1 MKISLSRQRVRLRNS
16 IRKQNT
22 VNYFL
27 KRLEVRFFM
36 LIVVAAFAILV
47 AMLYLPTLRIYG
59 KSMKGTLE
67 SGDIVLA
74 VKSNR
79 FKTGDVVAFYYN
91 NNILVKRVI
100 AKSGDWVN
108 ITKDGTVYVNDKKI
122 NEPYIENKAYGET
135 NIKFPYQVPEN
146 RIFVLGDN
154 RKVSIDSRNTSVGA
168 VSDEQLVG
176 KLIFRNLAFIRYWNS
191 KLKVLSKLIHCV
203 LGWEESESRW
213 EIFLEKVI

>member
-1 MKISLSRQRVRLRNS
+1 MKKNENITLLTTSQIEELYKKAKFRKLFSEK
-16 IRKQNT
+16 IRST
-22 VNYFL
+22 V
-27 KRLEVRFFM
+27 FM

-67 SGDIVLA
+67 GGNIVLA

-79 FKTGDVVAFYYN
+79 FKTGDIVAFYYN

-100 AKSGDWVN
+100 AESGDWVN
-108 ITKDGTVYVNDKKI
+108 ITKDGTVYVNNKKI

-154 RKVSIDSRNTSVGA
+154 RKVSIDSRNTSIGV

-176 KLIFRNLAFIRYWNS
+176 KLIFRIWP
-191 KLKVLSKLIHCV
+191 LS
-203 LGWEESESRW
+203 
-213 EIFLEKVI
+213 EIGTLN

>member
-1 MKISLSRQRVRLRNS
+1 MKKNKNITLPTTSEIEELYKKAKYRKLFSEK
-16 IRKQNT
+16 IRST
-22 VNYFL
+22 
-27 KRLEVRFFM
+27 FFM

-47 AMLYLPTLRIYG
+47 AMLHLPTLRIYG

-176 KLIFRNLAFIRYWNS
+176 KLIFRIWP
-191 KLKVLSKLIHCV
+191 LSDIGTLN
-203 LGWEESESRW
+203 
-213 EIFLEKVI
+213 

>member
-1 MKISLSRQRVRLRNS
+1 MKKDENITLPTTSEIEELYKKAKYRKLFSEK
-16 IRKQNT
+16 IRST
-22 VNYFL
+22 V
-27 KRLEVRFFM
+27 FM
-36 LIVVAAFAILV
+36 LVVVAAFAILV

-67 SGDIVLA
+67 SGDVVLA

-79 FKTGDVVAFYYN
+79 FKTGDIVAFYYN

-100 AKSGDWVN
+100 AEAGDWVN

-176 KLIFRNLAFIRYWNS
+176 KLVFRIWP
-191 KLKVLSKLIHCV
+191 LSDIGSLN
-203 LGWEESESRW
+203 
-213 EIFLEKVI
+213 

>member
-1 MKISLSRQRVRLRNS
+1 MKKNENITLPTTSEIEELYKKAKYRKLFSEK
-16 IRKQNT
+16 IRST
-22 VNYFL
+22 V
-27 KRLEVRFFM
+27 FM

-79 FKTGDVVAFYYN
+79 FKTGDIVAFYYN
-91 NNILVKRVI
+91 NNILVKRVV
-100 AKSGDWVN
+100 AESGDWVN

-176 KLIFRNLAFIRYWNS
+176 KLIFRIWP
-191 KLKVLSKLIHCV
+191 LSDIGTLN
-203 LGWEESESRW
+203 
-213 EIFLEKVI
+213 

>member
-1 MKISLSRQRVRLRNS
+1 MKKNENITLPTTSEIEELYKKAKYRKLFSEK
-16 IRKQNT
+16 IRST
-22 VNYFL
+22 V
-27 KRLEVRFFM
+27 FM

-176 KLIFRNLAFIRYWNS
+176 KLIFRIWP
-191 KLKVLSKLIHCV
+191 LSDIGTLN
-203 LGWEESESRW
+203 
-213 EIFLEKVI
+213 

>member
-1 MKISLSRQRVRLRNS
+1 MKKNENITLLTTSQIEELYKKAKYRKLFSEK
-16 IRKQNT
+16 IRST
-22 VNYFL
+22 V
-27 KRLEVRFFM
+27 FM

-67 SGDIVLA
+67 GGNIVLA

-79 FKTGDVVAFYYN
+79 FKTGDIVAFYYN

-100 AKSGDWVN
+100 AESGDWVN
-108 ITKDGTVYVNDKKI
+108 ITKDGTVYVNNKKI

-154 RKVSIDSRNTSVGA
+154 RKVSIDSRNTSIGV

-176 KLIFRNLAFIRYWNS
+176 KLIFRIWP
-191 KLKVLSKLIHCV
+191 LS
-203 LGWEESESRW
+203 
-213 EIFLEKVI
+213 EIGTLN

>member
-1 MKISLSRQRVRLRNS
+1 MKKNENITLPTTSEIEELYKKAKYRKLFSEK
-16 IRKQNT
+16 IRST
-22 VNYFL
+22 
-27 KRLEVRFFM
+27 FFM

-176 KLIFRNLAFIRYWNS
+176 KLIFRIWP
-191 KLKVLSKLIHCV
+191 LSDIGTLN
-203 LGWEESESRW
+203 
-213 EIFLEKVI
+213 

>member
-1 MKISLSRQRVRLRNS
+1 MKKNENITLPTTSEIEELYKKAKYRKLFSEK
-16 IRKQNT
+16 IRST
-22 VNYFL
+22 V
-27 KRLEVRFFM
+27 FM

-67 SGDIVLA
+67 SGDVVLA

-79 FKTGDVVAFYYN
+79 FKTGDIVAFYYN

-100 AKSGDWVN
+100 AESGDWVN

-176 KLIFRNLAFIRYWNS
+176 KLIFRIWP
-191 KLKVLSKLIHCV
+191 LSDIGILN
-203 LGWEESESRW
+203 
-213 EIFLEKVI
+213 

>member
-1 MKISLSRQRVRLRNS
+1 MKKNENITLPTTSEIEELYKKAKYRKLFSEK
-16 IRKQNT
+16 IRST
-22 VNYFL
+22 V
-27 KRLEVRFFM
+27 FM

-74 VKSNR
+74 VKSNH

-100 AKSGDWVN
+100 AESGDWVN

-176 KLIFRNLAFIRYWNS
+176 KLIFRIWP
-191 KLKVLSKLIHCV
+191 LSDIGTLN
-203 LGWEESESRW
+203 
-213 EIFLEKVI
+213 

>member
-1 MKISLSRQRVRLRNS
+1 MKKNENITLPTTSEIEELYKKAKYRKLFSEK
-16 IRKQNT
+16 IRST
-22 VNYFL
+22 I
-27 KRLEVRFFM
+27 FM

-176 KLIFRNLAFIRYWNS
+176 KLIFRIWP
-191 KLKVLSKLIHCV
+191 LSDIGTLN
-203 LGWEESESRW
+203 
-213 EIFLEKVI
+213 

>member
-1 MKISLSRQRVRLRNS
+1 MKKNENITLPTTSEIEELYKKAKYRKLFSEK
-16 IRKQNT
+16 IRST
-22 VNYFL
+22 V
-27 KRLEVRFFM
+27 FM

-100 AKSGDWVN
+100 AESGDWVN

-176 KLIFRNLAFIRYWNS
+176 KLIFRIWP
-191 KLKVLSKLIHCV
+191 LSDIGILN
-203 LGWEESESRW
+203 
-213 EIFLEKVI
+213 

>member
-1 MKISLSRQRVRLRNS
+1 MEKRNMKKNENITLPTTSEIEELYKKAKYRKLFSEK
-16 IRKQNT
+16 IRST
-22 VNYFL
+22 V
-27 KRLEVRFFM
+27 FM

-100 AKSGDWVN
+100 AESGDWVN

-176 KLIFRNLAFIRYWNS
+176 KLIFRIWP
-191 KLKVLSKLIHCV
+191 LSDIGTLN
-203 LGWEESESRW
+203 
-213 EIFLEKVI
+213 

>member
-1 MKISLSRQRVRLRNS
+1 MKKNENITLLTTSQIEELYKKAKYRKLFSEK
-16 IRKQNT
+16 IRST
-22 VNYFL
+22 V
-27 KRLEVRFFM
+27 FM

-67 SGDIVLA
+67 GGNIVLA

-79 FKTGDVVAFYYN
+79 FKTGDIVAFYYN

-100 AKSGDWVN
+100 AESGDWVN
-108 ITKDGTVYVNDKKI
+108 ITKDGTVYVNNKKI
-122 NEPYIENKAYGET
+122 NEPYIENKAHGET

-154 RKVSIDSRNTSVGA
+154 RKVSIDSRNTSIGV

-176 KLIFRNLAFIRYWNS
+176 KLIFRIWP
-191 KLKVLSKLIHCV
+191 LS
-203 LGWEESESRW
+203 
-213 EIFLEKVI
+213 EIGTLN

>member
-1 MKISLSRQRVRLRNS
+1 MKKNENITLPTTSEIEELYKKAKYRKLFSEK
-16 IRKQNT
+16 IRST
-22 VNYFL
+22 V
-27 KRLEVRFFM
+27 FM

-59 KSMKGTLE
+59 KSMRGTLE
-67 SGDIVLA
+67 SGDVVLA

-79 FKTGDVVAFYYN
+79 FKTGDIVAFYYN

-176 KLIFRNLAFIRYWNS
+176 KLIFRIWP
-191 KLKVLSKLIHCV
+191 LSDIGTLN
-203 LGWEESESRW
+203 
-213 EIFLEKVI
+213 

>member
-1 MKISLSRQRVRLRNS
+1 MKKNENITLPTTSEIEELYKKAKYRKLFSEK
-16 IRKQNT
+16 IRST
-22 VNYFL
+22 V
-27 KRLEVRFFM
+27 FM

-79 FKTGDVVAFYYN
+79 FKTGDIVAFYYN

-100 AKSGDWVN
+100 AESGDWVN

-176 KLIFRNLAFIRYWNS
+176 KLIFRIWP
-191 KLKVLSKLIHCV
+191 LSDIGTLN
-203 LGWEESESRW
+203 
-213 EIFLEKVI
+213 

>member
-1 MKISLSRQRVRLRNS
+1 MRKNENITLPTTSEIEELYKKAKYRKLFSEKIRS
-16 IRKQNT
+16 T
-22 VNYFL
+22 V
-27 KRLEVRFFM
+27 FM

-79 FKTGDVVAFYYN
+79 FKTGDIVAFYYN

-100 AKSGDWVN
+100 AESGDWVN

-176 KLIFRNLAFIRYWNS
+176 KLIFRIWP
-191 KLKVLSKLIHCV
+191 LSDIGTLN
-203 LGWEESESRW
+203 
-213 EIFLEKVI
+213 